1 VIFLRSGVE
10 RRYVVIAAS
19 ADKSRVFRE
28 KLTDLILPALVGRPQ
43 DFPCVC
49 HSISS
54 EDAGIFDLIVLFIRI

>member
-1 VIFLRSGVE
+1 MIVLRSGVE
-10 RRYVVIAAS
+10 WRYVVIASS

-43 DFPCVC
+43 DIPCVF

-54 EDAGIFDLIVLFIRI
+54 EDADIFDLIVLFIQI